1 MSRRIGIAAIALA
14 ALVIVFG
21 GFTFFS
27 SNAEGQ
33 GADEASVLS
42 TPLVFPTELPS
53 PEPGV
58 AVSLV
63 NVSPS
68 ATATKT
74 PGDTPTLAPTPL
86 PVAIASDTPTA
97 TPTSVPLTPFTGATA
112 TSLPEIGV
120 VGEFAFV
127 SDHEGAPY
135 IYLADAQG
143 NIVGRINRSGASR
156 PRWTRDGQKI
166 AFTVEYGSGGTLDVY
181 VAGGSSVRNLT
192 PDTPDT
198 NDSHPSWSPDGSQ
211 IVFASNRDG
220 DMDLYLMNA
229 ATGEVTRQLTDED
242 LDGQVL
248 DAFPSWSPDG
258 RYIVY
263 SSNARGGFD
272 LRLMDTS
279 TWQSVELTTDSR
291 ANLYAVWAPDSSQIA
306 FTTQRA
312 GGEQIALLG
321 VGGGEPRVLTGGI
334 GNNRHPSFAP
344 DGQSIAFATNRAG
357 RYEIYRLDLITGDAL
372 QMIFVPAGN
381 QYYPAFK

>member
-14 ALVIVFG
+14 VLVIVFG
-21 GFTFFS
+21 GFAFFS
-27 SNAEGQ
+27 SSVRGQ
-33 GADEASVLS
+33 GDGKVLPTS
-42 TPLVFPTELPS
+42 LVFPTELPS

-63 NVSPS
+63 DVSPS
-68 ATATKT
+68 TTPATA
-74 PGDTPTLAPTPL
+74 PSETPTLAPTPL
-86 PVAIASDTPTA
+86 PGAIASDTPTA
-97 TPTSVPLTPFTGATA
+97 TPTSVPLTPVAVATA

-127 SDHEGAPY
+127 SDHEGVSY
-135 IYLADAQG
+135 IYLADALG
-143 NIVGRINRSGASR
+143 NIVGRINRAGASR

-220 DMDLYLMNA
+220 DTDLYLMNA

-291 ANLYAVWAPDSSQIA
+291 ANLHAVWAPDNSQIA

-312 GGEQIALLG
+312 GGDQIALIG

-334 GNNRHPSFAP
+334 GNNRHPSFAA

-372 QMIFVPAGN
+372 QMIFIPTGN